1 MAFVG
6 FCHDLVRYEFPPI
19 CLRQAPSHRG
29 ALFIAHDV
37 HARPAGLYLARIL
50 RQVFLILLRPSLGLL
65 DSIFENFCDHDVQYI
80 TSCRPGNWPSAAL
93 RRSYRGASGTTM
105 LRHM

>member
-1 MAFVG
+1 
-6 FCHDLVRYEFPPI
+6 
-19 CLRQAPSHRG
+19 
-29 ALFIAHDV
+29 
-37 HARPAGLYLARIL
+37 
-50 RQVFLILLRPSLGLL
+50 LRPSLGLL

-80 TSCRPGNWPSAAL
+80 TSWPSAAL